1 MGNTKKFYNNKHNIK
16 SYSSKFKDY
25 DINKIKDELQIG
37 EIPTEDIIKEMKADA
52 ELLAHNIELV
62 IKDIPLLLKKG
73 MAAFSNQIGMD
84 KKSI

>member
-37 EIPTEDIIKEMKADA
+37 EIPTEDIITEMKADA
-52 ELLAHNIELV
+52 ELLYKSKNLV
-62 IKDIPLLLKKG
+62 DMLKCCNLFLALSVISKLKYY
-73 MAAFSNQIGMD
+73 D
-84 KKSI
+84 L